1 MAFFRNN
8 RFLYS
13 FLIAAAG
20 GMTASSVCFARSPDH
35 VLAQSILKNEPD
47 WKVRLIYGHGAA
59 ISHEVGKIPQW
70 KKGSYG
76 EPYFISLAQLS
87 DEALYEK
94 VKNAESGLSVPFMR
108 IKAFM
113 LWHGRGTKRNRER
126 AVQLWRIT
134 AKAGDETSTD
144 LLSRLPRT
152 HLEARFK
159 RKYQA
164 LKTGRLNELPYGK
177 DLFVP
182 RIYFEPE
189 KGSTMVQLGKS
200 EPVSAFLERMIVLWK
215 QGREINILLAP
226 ED

>member
-20 GMTASSVCFARSPDH
+20 GMMASSVCFARTPDH
-35 VLAQSILKNEPD
+35 VLAQSILKNEPG

-94 VKNAESGLSVPFMR
+94 VKNAESDLSIPFMR
-108 IKAFM
+108 IKAWM
-113 LWHGRGTKRNRER
+113 LWHGRGTKRSTGR
-126 AVQLWRIT
+126 AVQLWRIA

-152 HLEARFK
+152 HLEDRFK
-159 RKYQA
+159 RKYQTM
-164 LKTGRLNELPYGK
+164 KTERLNDLPYGK
-177 DLFVP
+177 DLFIP

-189 KGSTMVQLGKS
+189 QGVIMVQLGKA
-200 EPVSAFLERMIVLWK
+200 EPVSAFLERILLLWK
-215 QGREINILLAP
+215 QGREVNLLLAP